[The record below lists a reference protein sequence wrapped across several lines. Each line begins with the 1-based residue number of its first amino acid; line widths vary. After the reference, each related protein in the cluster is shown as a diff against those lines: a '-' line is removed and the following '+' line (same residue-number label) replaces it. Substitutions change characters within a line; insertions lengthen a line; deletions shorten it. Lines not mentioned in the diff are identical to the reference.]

1 MNKKWLVFILGISS
15 FIMLPTYAHGEEQT
29 NEKRGLLSGTVTEL
43 IEKTE
48 NITEE
53 VNSTVD
59 HALPVKQIE
68 EITKVAEPVVEIVGE
83 VEGKTTPIVEKA
95 LIEVP
100 PITES
105 IVSEVG
111 SIVEETIEVV
121 PEVPIVTPVLTEVN
135 GSVKKV
141 TSKVQETVEEGTSIL
156 QAVISKKEIPIVE
169 EKRPAA
175 VEPQK
180 QAEEPRVTDKVSLVE
195 ESNPVQ
201 ESTSLIDPPEETVSV
216 PAPIV
221 KEPPQQSQPTVD
233 EEITIIKEE
242 LFEDLQAN
250 QEKKIIEKANKKEIK
265 KSTNKSL
272 SVLPP
277 IPDSE
282 QKKVV
287 VTTVSTT
294 STSAPSSGSNLG
306 PVQSGDTLFALLP
319 SQELM
324 KELMRKKWYHKNHYA
339 IIQWIHTP
347 LRKPPEMSPFYM

>member
-1 MNKKWLVFILGISS
+1 
-15 FIMLPTYAHGEEQT
+15 MLPTYAHGEEQT

-68 EITKVAEPVVEIVGE
+68 EITKVAEPVVEILEKVD
-83 VEGKTTPIVEKA
+83 GKTTPIVEKA

-141 TSKVQETVEEGTSIL
+141 TSKVQETVEEGSSTV
-156 QAVISKKEIPIVE
+156 QAVIGKKETPIVE

-180 QAEEPRVTDKVSLVE
+180 QAEDKVSLVE

-221 KEPPQQSQPTVD
+221 KEPPQHSQPTVD

-294 STSAPSSGSNLG
+294 STSAPSSGANLG

-347 LRKPPEMSPFYM
+347 LRKPPEMSPFYT

>member
-1 MNKKWLVFILGISS
+1 MNKKRLAFILGISS
-15 FIMLPTYAHGEEQT
+15 FIMLPTYAHGEEQN

-53 VNSTVD
+53 VNST
-59 HALPVKQIE
+59 LPVRQIE
-68 EITKVAEPVVEIVGE
+68 EPTKVAEPVVEIVE
-83 VEGKTTPIVEKA
+83 KVEGKTTPIVEKA

-121 PEVPIVTPVLTEVN
+121 PKVPIVTPVLTEVN

-141 TSKVQETVEEGTSIL
+141 TSKVQETVEEGSSTV
-156 QAVISKKEIPIVE
+156 QAAIGKKEIPIVE

-180 QAEEPRVTDKVSLVE
+180 QAEEPRVTDKVFLVE
-195 ESNPVQ
+195 ESNLPQ

-216 PAPIV
+216 PAPVI

-233 EEITIIKEE
+233 EEITIIREE
-242 LFEDLQAN
+242 SFEHLQAN
-250 QEKKIIEKANKKEIK
+250 QEKKIIEKAHKKEIK
-265 KSTNKSL
+265 KSTNKSS

-277 IPDSE
+277 IPDSQ

-319 SQELM
+319 SQEPM

-347 LRKPPEMSPFYM
+347 LRKPPEMSPFYT